1 MRHAADAVLFKS
13 LLLRVWLVLAIAL
26 ATAAPASAWAQD
38 DADDDGTELDPG
50 DDADDV
56 PVSDP
61 VVEPPDD
68 DDGDDLPVSE
78 PVPSD
83 DDASDDDGD
92 DVPVSQPAPTD
103 DDASDDDAVDD
114 DGDDAPGSEP
124 GVTPPPSTDDDG
136 AEVDRSDDIDDPRPN
151 QAIVRLRPGVD
162 GDAFAA
168 RYGVSVL
175 RTIPA
180 ENIFLVSLVS
190 GREDD
195 DELAAIGADDDV
207 EYAELNYTGQ
217 APEGRPRFFFP
228 SSEGIPRP
236 IDAAGLPAELDLPA
250 RSCVAGAGITVGV
263 LDTGVDANHPFLAA
277 SIEPNGVN
285 MVDNTFDI
293 SDSGNG
299 VDDDADGVVDEMVGH
314 GTHVSG
320 IVVQVAPDA
329 RILPVK
335 VLDSDGVGD
344 AFLVAAGIYYALEQG
359 ANVIN
364 LSLGSTH
371 QSRVVTEAV
380 EFATAQGVPVVAA
393 AGNAGVERPE
403 EYPAAADVTISV
415 AATDGTGNKAEFSNF
430 HPRVDLSAPGV
441 DIASAYPENR
451 YVTATGTS
459 MAVPMVTG
467 AFALLLGQDGALSPA
482 VMLERLAGAADP
494 IPATDAAWT
503 GKVGAGRLNVGASID
518 CAPGG

>member
-1 MRHAADAVLFKS
+1 MKPAADAALFRP
-13 LLLRVWLVLAIAL
+13 LLLRAWLIVVIVL
-26 ATAAPASAWAQD
+26 ATAAPASVRAQD

-83 DDASDDDGD
+83 DDSD
-92 DVPVSQPAPTD
+92 DVPVNQPVPSDDDVAD
-103 DDASDDDAVDD
+103 DDASDD

-124 GVTPPPSTDDDG
+124 GVTPPPTTDDDG
-136 AEVDRSDDIDDPRPN
+136 AAVDRSDDIDDPRPN
-151 QAIVRLRPGVD
+151 QAIVRLRPGGD

-195 DELAAIGADDDV
+195 DEVAAIGADDDV

-228 SSEGIPRP
+228 SSEGMPRP
-236 IDAAGLPAELDLPA
+236 ADAAALPTELDLPA
-250 RSCVAGAGITVGV
+250 RSCVAGAGITVAV
-263 LDTGVDANHPFLAA
+263 LDTGVDATHPFLAA

-299 VDDDADGVVDEMVGH
+299 VDDDADGAVDEMVGH

-344 AFLVAAGIYYALEQG
+344 AFFIAAGIYYALEQG
-359 ANVIN
+359 ANVMN
-364 LSLGSTH
+364 LSLGSTY

-380 EFATAQGVPVVAA
+380 EFATAQDVPVVAA

-415 AATDGTGNKAEFSNF
+415 AATDATGTKADFSNF

-482 VMLERLAGAADP
+482 AMLERLAGAADP
-494 IPATDAAWT
+494 IPATDAAWA

-518 CAPGG
+518 CAPGE